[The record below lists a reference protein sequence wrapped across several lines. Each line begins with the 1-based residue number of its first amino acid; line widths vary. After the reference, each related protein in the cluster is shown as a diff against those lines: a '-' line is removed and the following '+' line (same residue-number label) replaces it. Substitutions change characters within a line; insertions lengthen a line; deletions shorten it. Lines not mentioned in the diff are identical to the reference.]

1 MITKAYSS
9 FFKDLAKNNYKEW
22 FHENKARYEND
33 VKTPF
38 LRVLDM
44 VLAELEVWDSR
55 LLVDPKKALFR
66 INRDIRFSKDKS
78 PYNTIMKAGF
88 SPGGKK
94 SELPG
99 YYLGI
104 DATHIHVGGGLF
116 MVGTPELKN
125 VRRHIAQNPKE
136 LLKIVEDS
144 SFQQAFGKVKG
155 EKSKRLDKDL
165 MSAAE
170 ETDLIFNKQFYAM
183 AEFPLEPFLNSETLI
198 EEILDHFRA
207 VKPLNAYLN
216 EALNHSQ

>member
-9 FFKDLAKNNYKEW
+9 FFKDLAKNNHKEW
-22 FHENKARYEND
+22 FHANKSRYEND
-33 VKTPF
+33 VKGPF
-38 LRVLDM
+38 LKVLDE
-44 VLAELEVWDSR
+44 VLPELEAWDNRIIGDS
-55 LLVDPKKALFR
+55 KKALFR

-116 MVGTPELKN
+116 MVGTLELKKL
-125 VRRHIAQNPKE
+125 REHIAQNPKE
-136 LLKIVEDS
+136 LLKIVQNS
-144 SFQQAFGKVKG
+144 SFKGAFGKIRG
-155 EKSKRLDKDL
+155 EKSKRLDKGL
-165 MSAAE
+165 MAASG

-183 AEFPLEPFLNSETLI
+183 AEFPLEPFLNSEALI
-198 EEILDHFRA
+198 AEILVHFRA
-207 VKPLNAYLN
+207 VRPLNAYLN
-216 EALNHSQ
+216 EALA